1 MSLSPKIARTLVAVL
16 LFISLIVAVFF
27 WSEARSEVVFLCGN
41 FSAGVTEQSVLKQLG
56 TANWLEVTQ
65 QHTDYGRRI
74 VSDSAVSL
82 RMYRCNIDIGTD
94 GKVIT
99 ASVSGWF

>member
-1 MSLSPKIARTLVAVL
+1 MSLPFHIIRNTFCSL
-16 LFISLIVAVFF
+16 LGVCFIVCLFY
-27 WSEARSEVVFLCGN
+27 WNEARQEVVYLCGN
-41 FSAGVTEQSVLKQLG
+41 FSAGVSKQRVMKQLA
-56 TANWLEVTQ
+56 TANLLEVTQ
-65 QHTDYGRRI
+65 STTDYGIRV

>member
-1 MSLSPKIARTLVAVL
+1 MPLSPKIARSLVAVL
-16 LFISLIVAVFF
+16 LVISLIISVFF

-56 TANWLEVTQ
+56 TANWLDVTQ
-65 QHTDYGRRI
+65 QQTAYGSRI
-74 VSDSAVSL
+74 ISDSAVSL
-82 RMYRCNIDIGTD
+82 RMYRCNIDIGND